1 MRGSRRRRAAPAIR
15 STRPRADN
23 VEWKEA
29 RNRDGLDPK
38 DANLRLRRRTGR
50 SGAAPMNGY
59 LANLLDRFAGL
70 NEELANSM
78 GRSSEGSDSK

>member
-1 MRGSRRRRAAPAIR
+1 MRGSRRRRAAHVIR
-15 STRPRADN
+15 QQGQELDN

>member
-1 MRGSRRRRAAPAIR
+1 
-15 STRPRADN
+15 
-23 VEWKEA
+23 
-29 RNRDGLDPK
+29 
-38 DANLRLRRRTGR
+38 
-50 SGAAPMNGY
+50 MNGY